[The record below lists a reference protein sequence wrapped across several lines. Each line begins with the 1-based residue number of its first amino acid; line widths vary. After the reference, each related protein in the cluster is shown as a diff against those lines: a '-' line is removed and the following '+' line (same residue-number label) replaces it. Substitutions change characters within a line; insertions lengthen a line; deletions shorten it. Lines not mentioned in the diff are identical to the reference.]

1 MKKYLLVV
9 LAVLGL
15 VVPVNAA
22 YYVAGDFNGWN
33 AAGNVMTDNMDGTH
47 SVSLS
52 NIGAGRHEFKVTQG
66 DWSWNYPGPNSW
78 LFTDASGNVT
88 ITFNTNTVSDGW
100 NPAQYRIGLNTDPGT
115 WTVAGSFQ
123 GWNNA
128 NPATAMT
135 AQGGGV
141 YMLSQTLAA
150 GEHWFKPVVTGSWDS
165 ISDDGRNVN
174 TNNMYLNLASASV
187 VNIYVDAL
195 IGKVKAEVVPEPA
208 TMALFAIG
216 SLFLARR
223 KR

>member
-1 MKKYLLVV
+1 MKKYVLVV
-9 LAVLGL
+9 LALLGL

-22 YYVAGDFNGWN
+22 FFVAGDFNGWN
-33 AAGNVMTDNMDGTH
+33 ASGNVMTDNMDGTH

-52 NIGAGRHEFKVTQG
+52 NVAGRHEFKVTQG

-78 LFTDASGNVT
+78 FYGDGSGNVT
-88 ITFNTNTVSDGW
+88 ITFNTNTVLDGW
-100 NPAQYRIGLNTDPGT
+100 NPGQYRIGLSTDPGT

-123 GWNNA
+123 GWSNN

-150 GEHWFKPVVTGSWDS
+150 GEYWFKPVVTGSWDS

-174 TNNMYLNLASASV
+174 TNNMYLNLAADSV

-195 IGKVKAEVVPEPA
+195 VGKVKAEVVPEPA

-223 KR
+223 KK